1 MKTKLDTK
9 FRANFGQI
17 NNVPVKQIRAGDNDR
32 TVFDADALNALAA
45 DIQAN
50 GLAQPITVRPI
61 MDPHYQ
67 FEIVAGER
75 RFRAVSSLKWDTI
88 PAIIREYNDEQA
100 AAIMLSENVHR
111 VDIDPLDEANAYKK
125 RMEKFGWTVS
135 ETAEK
140 SNRNPKHVAA
150 RLLLLD
156 LIPDVQDMIR
166 KKLISDTFGE
176 VMAPLD
182 VNRQRIALTYLTGT
196 TKPILKEF
204 KLLCGNLLAEQ
215 ANETLFDLAQFT
227 NPNSAIQQAVDERNA
242 IRNANYA
249 RRFPIDERLPELK
262 KVGGIGESFATYL
275 QQLLASDDPHLRD
288 VAAPIVGTVYDSM
301 LRYGMAFP
309 PNKSKSTKKQ

>member
-1 MKTKLDTK
+1 MKTKLD
-9 FRANFGQI
+9 QI
-17 NNVPVKQIRAGDNDR
+17 NNVPVKVIRAGDNDR
-32 TVFDADALNALAA
+32 TVFDANALNALAA

-50 GLAQPITVRPI
+50 GLAQPITVRPFT
-61 MDPHYQ
+61 DGPYQ

-75 RFRAVSSLKWDTI
+75 RFRAVSSLGWQTI

-111 VDIDPLDEANAYKK
+111 VDIDPIDEATAYKK

-140 SNRNPKHVAA
+140 SNRNAKHVAA
-150 RLLLLD
+150 RLSLLN
-156 LIPDVQDMIR
+156 LIPDVQELIR
-166 KKLISDTFGE
+166 TKQITDTFGE

-182 VNRQRIALTYLTGT
+182 TNRQRIALAYLTGT
-196 TKPILKEF
+196 AKPVLKEF
-204 KLLCGNLLAEQ
+204 KILCGNLLAEQ
-215 ANETLFDLAQFT
+215 ANETLFDLASFT

-249 RRFPIDERLPELK
+249 RRFPLDERLPEMK
-262 KVGGIGESFATYL
+262 KVGGIGESFAAYL
-275 QQLLASDDPHLRD
+275 QMLLTSDDPHLRD
-288 VAAPIVGTVYDSM
+288 VAAPIVGTLYDSM

-309 PNKSKSTKKQ
+309 PNKAKGKKQ